1 MLLGQAGAEKHSK
14 QRTAKTAYEHDEADG
29 D

>member
-14 QRTAKTAYEHDEADG
+14 QRSAKTAGEHDEANSD
-29 D
+29 